1 MRALTAE
8 VIIRRYK
15 EGYGCG
21 EGEGYRSW
29 LGAHD
34 VPSTGRTT
42 RLTGR
47 KVNRQHVVFSDIE
60 RNALLAAQRLDP
72 VVDIREQYPLW
83 PLDETLE
90 IAEEL
95 GVAHPIHPTARTP
108 VLMTTDL
115 LLTLEDDDGGR
126 GLEAIACKPWEELG
140 RTRILEKLEI
150 ERVYWKRRRARW
162 NLVTDRDLPKD
173 IILNLLWIDECYQL
187 EDVELDEDTLR
198 DVLTRLP
205 DFLAARDD
213 ARLSSACRACDGE
226 LALKEGSS
234 IKVFRH
240 ALSRK
245 IWRVPLDQKLSG
257 AARLPPTVLTAIQR
271 HQLERVPQRATSR
284 RAV

>member
-1 MRALTAE
+1 MRALKAE
-8 VIIRRYK
+8 SLAKRYE

-29 LGAHD
+29 LAAHD

-42 RLTGR
+42 RLSGR
-47 KVNRQHVVFSDIE
+47 KVDRQHVVFSDIE
-60 RNALLAAQRLDP
+60 RNALLAAQRLDA

-95 GVAHPIHPTARTP
+95 GVVHPRHPTARTP

-115 LLTLEDDDGGR
+115 LLTVEDGGGR

-140 RTRILEKLEI
+140 RVRTLEKLEI
-150 ERVYWKRRRARW
+150 ERVYWERHQARW

-173 IILNLLWIDECYQL
+173 VILNLLWIDECHQL
-187 EDVELDEDTLR
+187 QDVELDGDTLK

-205 DFLAARDD
+205 DFLVAGAD
-213 ARLSSACRACDGE
+213 ARLSNACRACDGG
-226 LALKEGSS
+226 LGLKEGSS
-234 IKVFRH
+234 IKVFRY
-240 ALSRK
+240 ALSNK
-245 IWRVPLDQKLSG
+245 IWRVPLGQKLSG
-257 AARLPPTVLTAIQR
+257 AARLPPAVLTAIQR
-271 HQLERVPQRATSR
+271 DQQDRVRQRATSR
-284 RAV
+284 RAA